1 MFCGECGLA
10 SGMLA
15 EKRFGSQ
22 VYEHVLL
29 QVRLLRELLSTSGT
43 VKNDV
48 TFLGREEGN
57 GW

>member
-1 MFCGECGLA
+1 
-10 SGMLA
+10 MLA
-15 EKRFGSQ
+15 EKRFGSE
-22 VYEHVLL
+22 VNEHVLL